1 MAKVIK
7 IKKGLDIAMKG
18 KAEKMVNI
26 ANSSQTY
33 AVKPTDFPGL
43 TPKVKAKAGAVVKAG
58 DVLFFDKYRP
68 EVVFTAPV
76 SGKLAAINRG
86 FRRKILEFVI
96 EPDKEITY
104 TEFKKADPES
114 LSAEE
119 IKENLLKSG
128 CWPHIRQ
135 RPFNIIADTEK
146 TPRDIFITAF
156 DSAPMAPDFEL
167 LVKDDFE
174 AFQAGVNALRKLT
187 DGTVFLGMKAGSPSS
202 PFDNTSGVEKY
213 EFAGP
218 HPAGNAGVQINK
230 IKPVNIG
237 EIVWTL
243 SAPQVITIGKL
254 FTEGRYDASRIVAL
268 TGSEVEKPAYYKV
281 IQGAGIQSFA
291 GKPKGNEQEIRYISG
306 NILTGEKVN
315 LNGYLGF
322 YDYQVT
328 AIPEGNE
335 SEVFGWAKPGLGKFS
350 ISRAFFAW
358 LNPKKER
365 VIDTKVHGMKRPFI
379 ETGVI
384 EKVFPMDIYP
394 MQLLKAVKYQDL
406 DQLEQLGMYEV
417 AEEDFALCEVVNSSK
432 IEMQKM
438 IREGFEF
445 MIKEL
450 G

>member
-18 KAEKMVNI
+18 KAEKHVNI
-26 ANSSQTY
+26 ANRSQTY
-33 AVKPTDFPGL
+33 AVKPTDFAGL
-43 TPKVKAKAGAVVKAG
+43 TPKVHAKAGTVVKAG
-58 DVLFFDKYRP
+58 DTLFYDKYRP

-76 SGKLAAINRG
+76 SGKLSAVNRG

-96 EPDKEITY
+96 EPDKEIDY
-104 TEFKKADPES
+104 AEFTKADPES
-114 LSAEE
+114 LSPEE

-128 CWPHIRQ
+128 CWPYIRQ

-146 TPRDIFITAF
+146 TPRDIFITTF
-156 DSAPMAPDFEL
+156 DSAPLAPDYEL
-167 LVKDDFE
+167 TVKEDFE
-174 AFQAGVNALRKLT
+174 AFQTGINALRKLT
-187 DGTVFLGMKAGSPSS
+187 KGNVYLGLKANSPTNI
-202 PFDNTSGVEKY
+202 FANTAGVEKY
-213 EFAGP
+213 EFDGP
-218 HPAGNAGVQINK
+218 HPAGNVGVQINK
-230 IKPVNIG
+230 VKPVNIN

-243 SAPQVITIGKL
+243 SAPDVVSIGRL
-254 FTEGRYDASRIVAL
+254 FMEGKYDASRIVAV
-268 TGSEVEKPAYYKV
+268 TGSEIEKPAYFKI
-281 IQGAGIQSFA
+281 IQGAEIKSFTE
-291 GKPKGNEQEIRYISG
+291 KPSGNESDIRYISG
-306 NILTGEKVN
+306 NVLSGEKVN
-315 LNGYLGF
+315 RSGYLGF
-322 YDYQVT
+322 YDYQLT

-335 SEVFGWAKPGLGKFS
+335 GEVFGWAMPGLDKFS
-350 ISRAFFAW
+350 VSRAFFTW

-365 VIDTKVHGMKRPFI
+365 VITTKLHGMKRPFI
-379 ETGVI
+379 QTGEI

-406 DQLEQLGMYEV
+406 DQLEQLGIYEV